1 MGFEFPFNQDTA
13 IESEK
18 DLGLEYNLAFAY
30 WFAERT
36 RGILE
41 LDGEMVA
48 VGDDN
53 EAILNVSWGFI
64 GAPIHGVPLEIVL
77 GISFPVTRDRD
88 FDQRSVFSLLYQF

>member
-1 MGFEFPFNQDTA
+1 MTKTENYSLNFGPQHPA
-13 IESEK
+13 AHGV
-18 DLGLEYNLAFAY
+18 LRLV
-30 WFAERT
+30 
-36 RGILE
+36 LE

-48 VGDDN
+48 AGEDN

-64 GAPIHGVPLEIVL
+64 GAPIHGVPLEIGL